1 MPKRGPRPVPRC
13 WLHFQRRDHP
23 TTKGYKEK
31 RRGEPGDIFA
41 PTSRMRRAVSA
52 ARTIA
57 LLARHPRHNTSISS
71 PRRRA
76 RHSAFECLQVGDDIG
91 YLIWIEAKLRHGGM
105 TRNDPFGQRT
115 FERFD
120 RIFEMQRAERRRNSK
135 RALAHL
141 VDRMT
146 LRAVNAHKCEAAL
159 RRRGLLCE
167 GGATGT

>member
-23 TTKGYKEK
+23 TTKSYKEK
-31 RRGEPGDIFA
+31 RRYLYTDQQDASSGERCSLG
-41 PTSRMRRAVSA
+41 T
-52 ARTIA
+52 
-57 LLARHPRHNTSISS
+57 PRHNTSISS

-120 RIFEMQRAERRRNSK
+120 RIFEMQRAERRRDSK

-159 RRRGLLCE
+159 RRRSLLRE